1 LEGTVVKNAAAYLT
15 IFFVLFLIARVTVAS
30 EQDAAVVAALDK
42 QYQAAVKS
50 NDYGMM
56 EKILADDF
64 VLVIGTGKVYKKADL
79 IGAARSGT
87 SKYEHQEEIDGSQTV
102 RVWGDTAVV
111 TARLWIKGTF
121 EGQALDAKVWFSD
134 TYVRTK
140 LGWKYVFGQASN
152 PTATL

>member
-140 LGWKYVFGQASN
+140 SGWKYVFGQASN